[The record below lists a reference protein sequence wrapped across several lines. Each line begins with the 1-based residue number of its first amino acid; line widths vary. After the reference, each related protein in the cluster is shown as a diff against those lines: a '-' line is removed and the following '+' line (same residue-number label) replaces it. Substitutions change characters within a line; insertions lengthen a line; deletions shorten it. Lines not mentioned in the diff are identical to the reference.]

1 MRYDNIHKRPD
12 YLLHSASTRGDK
24 GNPGASLRV
33 VFGRDPL
40 SLHQKRFFIPSQQ
53 VFSPSSA
60 GICSLYSSYP
70 GSSLVCLFPPLSF
83 IHMIKGLWFTHFFR
97 DLNKTVT
104 NPKHLTKLVTFGLS
118 CISCRLTIRKLRSQT
133 ELLYVL
139 IGEVGEHVRAFASEI
154 HLKASAPQRSS
165 LPPQPQQ
172 TRSADQLR
180 GRKRER
186 EREARWEHGSLVWDQ
201 GRQTRRDQQS
211 KAQIKRQGDRLD
223 TFLKDVIK

>member
-40 SLHQKRFFIPSQQ
+40 SLHRKRFFIPSQQ

-83 IHMIKGLWFTHFFR
+83 IHMFTHFFR

-104 NPKHLTKLVTFGLS
+104 NPKRLTKLVTFGLS

-186 EREARWEHGSLVWDQ
+186 ERRDESMAVWC
-201 GRQTRRDQQS
+201 GTR
-211 KAQIKRQGDRLD
+211 
-223 TFLKDVIK
+223 DVKHAGISRVKHR

>member
-1 MRYDNIHKRPD
+1 MITFISVPITFFTAHP
-12 YLLHSASTRGDK
+12 HVGTK
-24 GNPGASLRV
+24 GIPA
-33 VFGRDPL
+33 PL
-40 SLHQKRFFIPSQQ
+40 CALFSDEIRCHYIGKGFFIPSQQ

-104 NPKHLTKLVTFGLS
+104 NPKRLTKLVTFGLS

-186 EREARWEHGSLVWDQ
+186 GEMRAWQSGVGPGTSNTQGS
-201 GRQTRRDQQS
+201 
-211 KAQIKRQGDRLD
+211 AE
-223 TFLKDVIK
+223 

>member
-1 MRYDNIHKRPD
+1 MITFISVPITFFTAHPHVGTKGIPAPLYALFSDEIRCHYIGKGFLFRLSKCSRHP
-12 YLLHSASTRGDK
+12 LLGYVRST
-24 GNPGASLRV
+24 ALIQALRSFV
-33 VFGRDPL
+33 
-40 SLHQKRFFIPSQQ
+40 S
-53 VFSPSSA
+53 
-60 GICSLYSSYP
+60 
-70 GSSLVCLFPPLSF
+70 FPPLSF

-104 NPKHLTKLVTFGLS
+104 NPKRLTKLVTFGLS

-186 EREARWEHGSLVWDQ
+186 GEMRAWQSGVGPGTSNTQGS
-201 GRQTRRDQQS
+201 
-211 KAQIKRQGDRLD
+211 AE
-223 TFLKDVIK
+223 

>member
-40 SLHQKRFFIPSQQ
+40 SLHRKRFFYFVSASVLAILCWDMFALQLLSRLFAR
-53 VFSPSSA
+53 FS
-60 GICSLYSSYP
+60 
-70 GSSLVCLFPPLSF
+70 LFPPLSF

-104 NPKHLTKLVTFGLS
+104 NPKRLTKLVTFGLS

-139 IGEVGEHVRAFASEI
+139 MGEVGEHVRAFASEI

-186 EREARWEHGSLVWDQ
+186 GEMRAWQSGVGPGTSNTQGS
-201 GRQTRRDQQS
+201 
-211 KAQIKRQGDRLD
+211 AE
-223 TFLKDVIK
+223 

>member
-40 SLHQKRFFIPSQQ
+40 SLHRKRFFIPSQQ

-104 NPKHLTKLVTFGLS
+104 NPKRLTKLVTFGLS

-165 LPPQPQQ
+165 LPPQQ

-180 GRKRER
+180 GRKRARER
-186 EREARWEHGSLVWDQ
+186 ERRDESMAVWC
-201 GRQTRRDQQS
+201 GTR
-211 KAQIKRQGDRLD
+211 
-223 TFLKDVIK
+223 DVKHAGISRVKHR

>member
-40 SLHQKRFFIPSQQ
+40 SLHRKRFFIPSQQ

-60 GICSLYSSYP
+60 GICLLYSSYP

-104 NPKHLTKLVTFGLS
+104 NPKRLTKLVTFGLS

-133 ELLYVL
+133 ELLCVDR
-139 IGEVGEHVRAFASEI
+139 GGWRACASFRIWNPSESQCASTI
-154 HLKASAPQRSS
+154 IPPSSASAD
-165 LPPQPQQ
+165 
-172 TRSADQLR
+172 TER
-180 GRKRER
+180 GPIERQEERER
-186 EREARWEHGSLVWDQ
+186 ERGEMRAWQSGVGPGTSNTQGS
-201 GRQTRRDQQS
+201 
-211 KAQIKRQGDRLD
+211 AE
-223 TFLKDVIK
+223 

>member
-1 MRYDNIHKRPD
+1 MITFISVPITFFTAHPHVGTKGIPAPLCALFSDEIRCHYIGKGFLFRLSKCSRHP
-12 YLLHSASTRGDK
+12 LLGYVRST
-24 GNPGASLRV
+24 ALIQALRSFV
-33 VFGRDPL
+33 
-40 SLHQKRFFIPSQQ
+40 S
-53 VFSPSSA
+53 
-60 GICSLYSSYP
+60 
-70 GSSLVCLFPPLSF
+70 FPPLSF

-104 NPKHLTKLVTFGLS
+104 NPKRLTKLVTFGLS

-186 EREARWEHGSLVWDQ
+186 ERGEMRAWQSGVGPGTSNTQGS
-201 GRQTRRDQQS
+201 
-211 KAQIKRQGDRLD
+211 AE
-223 TFLKDVIK
+223 

>member
-33 VFGRDPL
+33 VFRRDPL
-40 SLHQKRFFIPSQQ
+40 SLHRKRFFIPSQQ

-83 IHMIKGLWFTHFFR
+83 IHMFTHFFR

-104 NPKHLTKLVTFGLS
+104 NPKRLTKLVTFGLS

-186 EREARWEHGSLVWDQ
+186 EREAR
-201 GRQTRRDQQS
+201 
-211 KAQIKRQGDRLD
+211 
-223 TFLKDVIK
+223 

>member
-40 SLHQKRFFIPSQQ
+40 SLHRKRFFIPSQQ

-104 NPKHLTKLVTFGLS
+104 NPKRLTKLVTFGLS

-133 ELLYVL
+133 ELLCVDR
-139 IGEVGEHVRAFASEI
+139 GGWRACASFRI
-154 HLKASAPQRSS
+154 
-165 LPPQPQQ
+165 
-172 TRSADQLR
+172 
-180 GRKRER
+180 
-186 EREARWEHGSLVWDQ
+186 
-201 GRQTRRDQQS
+201 
-211 KAQIKRQGDRLD
+211 
-223 TFLKDVIK
+223 

>member
-40 SLHQKRFFIPSQQ
+40 SLHRKRFFIPSQQ

-104 NPKHLTKLVTFGLS
+104 NPKRLTKLVTFGLS

-139 IGEVGEHVRAFASEI
+139 IGEVGEHVRAFASESQC
-154 HLKASAPQRSS
+154 ASTII
-165 LPPQPQQ
+165 PPS
-172 TRSADQLR
+172 SADTER
-180 GRKRER
+180 GPIERQEER
-186 EREARWEHGSLVWDQ
+186 ERRDESMAVWC
-201 GRQTRRDQQS
+201 GTR
-211 KAQIKRQGDRLD
+211 
-223 TFLKDVIK
+223 DVKHAGISRVKHR

>member
-40 SLHQKRFFIPSQQ
+40 SLHRKRSFTPSQQ

-70 GSSLVCLFPPLSF
+70 GSSLVSVSFPPFLLFTWS
-83 IHMIKGLWFTHFFR
+83 KVSGFTHFFR

-104 NPKHLTKLVTFGLS
+104 NPKRLTKLVTFGLS

-139 IGEVGEHVRAFASEI
+139 MGEVGEHVRAFASEI

-186 EREARWEHGSLVWDQ
+186 ERRDESMAVWC
-201 GRQTRRDQQS
+201 GTR
-211 KAQIKRQGDRLD
+211 
-223 TFLKDVIK
+223 DVKHAGISRVKHR

>member
-1 MRYDNIHKRPD
+1 MITFISVPITFFTAHPHVGTKGIPAPLCALFSDEIRCHYIGKGFLFRLSKCSRHP
-12 YLLHSASTRGDK
+12 LLGYVRST
-24 GNPGASLRV
+24 ALIQALRSFV
-33 VFGRDPL
+33 
-40 SLHQKRFFIPSQQ
+40 S
-53 VFSPSSA
+53 
-60 GICSLYSSYP
+60 
-70 GSSLVCLFPPLSF
+70 FPPLSF

-104 NPKHLTKLVTFGLS
+104 NPKRLTKLVTFGLS

-186 EREARWEHGSLVWDQ
+186 GEMRAWQSGVGPGTSNTQGS
-201 GRQTRRDQQS
+201 
-211 KAQIKRQGDRLD
+211 AE
-223 TFLKDVIK
+223 

>member
-40 SLHQKRFFIPSQQ
+40 SLHRKRFFIPSQQ

-104 NPKHLTKLVTFGLS
+104 NPKRLTKLVTFGLS

-139 IGEVGEHVRAFASEI
+139 IGEVGEHVRAFASESQCASTI
-154 HLKASAPQRSS
+154 IPPSSASAD
-165 LPPQPQQ
+165 
-172 TRSADQLR
+172 TER
-180 GRKRER
+180 GPIERQEERER
-186 EREARWEHGSLVWDQ
+186 ERGEMRAWQSGVGPGTSNTQGS
-201 GRQTRRDQQS
+201 
-211 KAQIKRQGDRLD
+211 AE
-223 TFLKDVIK
+223 

>member
-1 MRYDNIHKRPD
+1 MRYDNIQKRPD

-40 SLHQKRFFIPSQQ
+40 SLHRKRSFIPSQQ

-60 GICSLYSSYP
+60 GICSLYSCYP
-70 GSSLVCLFPPLSF
+70 GSSLVSFSFFPLSF

-104 NPKHLTKLVTFGLS
+104 NPKRLTKLVTFGLS

-139 IGEVGEHVRAFASEI
+139 MGEVGEHVRAFASEI
-154 HLKASAPQRSS
+154 HLKVGAPQRSS

-186 EREARWEHGSLVWDQ
+186 ERRDESVPVWC
-201 GRQTRRDQQS
+201 GTRTS
-211 KAQIKRQGDRLD
+211 NRQGSAE
-223 TFLKDVIK
+223 

>member
-40 SLHQKRFFIPSQQ
+40 SLHRKRFFFIPSQQ

-104 NPKHLTKLVTFGLS
+104 NPKRLTKLVTFGLS

-133 ELLYVL
+133 ELLCVDRGGWRACASFR
-139 IGEVGEHVRAFASEI
+139 IWKPVRLND
-154 HLKASAPQRSS
+154 HPS
-165 LPPQPQQ
+165 LLSLSRHGAR
-172 TRSADQLR
+172 TNWEA
-180 GRKRER
+180 GRER
-186 EREARWEHGSLVWDQ
+186 ERGEMRAWQSGVGPGTSNTQGS
-201 GRQTRRDQQS
+201 
-211 KAQIKRQGDRLD
+211 AE
-223 TFLKDVIK
+223 

>member
-1 MRYDNIHKRPD
+1 MITFISVPITFFTAHPHVGTKGIPAPLCALFSDEIRCHYIGKGFLFRLSKCSRHP
-12 YLLHSASTRGDK
+12 LLGYVRST
-24 GNPGASLRV
+24 ALIQALRSFV
-33 VFGRDPL
+33 
-40 SLHQKRFFIPSQQ
+40 
-53 VFSPSSA
+53 SS
-60 GICSLYSSYP
+60 
-70 GSSLVCLFPPLSF
+70 PPLSF

-104 NPKHLTKLVTFGLS
+104 NPKRLTKLVTFGLS

-139 IGEVGEHVRAFASEI
+139 IGEFGEHVRAFASEI

-186 EREARWEHGSLVWDQ
+186 ERRDESMAVWC
-201 GRQTRRDQQS
+201 GTR
-211 KAQIKRQGDRLD
+211 
-223 TFLKDVIK
+223 DVKHAGISRVKHR